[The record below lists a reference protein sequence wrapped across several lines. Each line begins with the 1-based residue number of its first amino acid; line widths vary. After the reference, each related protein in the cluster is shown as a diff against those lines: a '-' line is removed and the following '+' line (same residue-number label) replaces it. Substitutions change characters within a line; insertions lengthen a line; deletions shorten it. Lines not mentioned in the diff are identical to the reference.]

1 MNIILLGP
9 PGAGKGTMAE
19 RVRDRFHLAH
29 ISTGDILRAEIK
41 AGSEL
46 GSLAKGYIDKGA
58 LVPDDVIISM
68 MKKRFSEDD
77 AKAGV
82 LLDGFP
88 RTVAQAEALE
98 TIAAIDGVITLDA
111 SEEMIVDR
119 ISSRR
124 ICKECGTVHSV
135 KTWEKDECSKCNSAL
150 YIRPDDKEDTVRQ
163 RYSVYQN
170 QTQPLIKYYEKKGL
184 VYHIDAS
191 LPIDSE
197 VAEIS
202 RILESL

>member
-19 RVRDRFHLAH
+19 QIRDQFHLAH
-29 ISTGDILRAEIK
+29 ISTGDILREEIRQ
-41 AGSEL
+41 GSEL
-46 GSLAKGYIDKGA
+46 GKLAKGFIDQGA

-68 MKKRFSEDD
+68 MEKRFSQDD
-77 AKAGV
+77 AKSGV

-88 RTVAQAEALE
+88 RTVAQAKALE
-98 TIAAIDGVITLDA
+98 SIAQIDACITLDA

-135 KTWEKDECSKCNSAL
+135 KTWDKDTCSKCGCTL
-150 YIRPDDKEDTVRQ
+150 YIRPDDNKETVRQ
-163 RYSVYQN
+163 RFMVYQN
-170 QTQPLIKYYEKKGL
+170 QTEPLIEYYEKKGL
-184 VYHIDAS
+184 VHHIDAS
-191 LPIDSE
+191 LPIKEEAQVIAE
-197 VAEIS
+197 V
-202 RILESL
+202 LESL

>member
-19 RVRDRFHLAH
+19 RVRDKFHLAH

-41 AGSEL
+41 AGSDL
-46 GSLAKGYIDKGA
+46 GNLAKGYIDKGA

-68 MKKRFSEDD
+68 MKKRFSESD
-77 AKAGV
+77 AQQGV

-88 RTVAQAEALE
+88 RTVAQAQALE
-98 TIAAIDGVITLDA
+98 TIAKINACITLDA

-124 ICKECGTVHSV
+124 ICKECGMVHSV
-135 KTWEKDECSKCNSAL
+135 KSWPHETCSKCDSAL
-150 YIRPDDKEDTVRQ
+150 YIRPDDKEETVRQ
-163 RYSVYQN
+163 RFSVYQN
-170 QTQPLIKYYEKKGL
+170 QTEPLIDYYEKKGL
-184 VYHIDAS
+184 VNHIDAS
-191 LPIDSE
+191 LPVDE
-197 VAEIS
+197 EANEIV

>member
-19 RVRDRFHLAH
+19 RVRDKFHLAH
-29 ISTGDILRAEIK
+29 ISTGDILRGEIK

-46 GSLAKGYIDKGA
+46 GNLAKGYIDQGA

-68 MKKRFSEDD
+68 MKKRFSEGD
-77 AKAGV
+77 ALKGV

-88 RTVAQAEALE
+88 RTVAQAEALG
-98 TIAAIDGVITLDA
+98 TIAKIDACITLDA

-135 KTWEKDECSKCNSAL
+135 KTWNNGTCSKCDSEL

-163 RYSVYQN
+163 RFSVYQS
-170 QTQPLIKYYEKKGL
+170 QTEPLIDYYEKKGL
-184 VYHIDAS
+184 VHHIDAS
-191 LPIDSE
+191 LPIDE
-197 VAEIS
+197 EANEIV

>member
-19 RVRDRFHLAH
+19 QVRDKFALAH

-41 AGSEL
+41 QGTEL
-46 GSLAKGYIDKGA
+46 GNLAKKYIDDGA

-68 MKKRFSEDD
+68 IQHRLSQDD
-77 AKAGV
+77 AKKGV

-88 RTVAQAEALE
+88 RTVAQAQALDE
-98 TIAAIDGVITLDA
+98 IAEIDGCITLDA
-111 SEEMIVDR
+111 TEDMIVDR

-124 ICKECGTVHSV
+124 LCKDCGTVHST
-135 KTWEKDECSKCNSAL
+135 KTWFDESCSKCGGEL
-150 YIRPDDKEDTVRQ
+150 YIRPDDNEETVRQ
-163 RYSVYQN
+163 RFSVYEK
-170 QTQPLIKYYEKKGL
+170 QTAPLIDYYEEKGI

-191 LPIDSE
+191 LPIE
-197 VAEIS
+197 EEAAQIS
-202 RILESL
+202 DILNKF